1 MPVDLKR
8 GNSKNYDEVVR
19 ALTEEGCFNIFEWSD
34 PPGSEYGW
42 HTHPHN
48 EVRWV
53 LKGSILIGTDNGD
66 VVLNPGDRLNVTAN
80 TRHWA
85 KSDEGVT
92 YICASQ
98 TTSGGD
104 YVK

>member
-1 MPVDLKR
+1 MSVEVKR

-19 ALTEEGCFNIFEWSD
+19 TLNGEGCFNIFKWSD
-34 PPGSEYGW
+34 PPGSDYGW
-42 HTHPHN
+42 HTHPHD

-66 VVLNPGDRLNVTAN
+66 VLLKAGDRLNVRAD

-85 KSDEGVT
+85 KTVDGVT
-92 YICASQ
+92 YVCASQ
-98 TTSGGD
+98 TASGGD
-104 YVK
+104 